1 MSVDGSTRSRE
12 TFEADVFDD
21 VAFIVDAIAEGIGYA
36 KLAKPCGELVSI
48 GALVRSHLWRNAFG
62 SHV

>member
-1 MSVDGSTRSRE
+1 
-12 TFEADVFDD
+12 
-21 VAFIVDAIAEGIGYA
+21 VDAIAEGIGYA